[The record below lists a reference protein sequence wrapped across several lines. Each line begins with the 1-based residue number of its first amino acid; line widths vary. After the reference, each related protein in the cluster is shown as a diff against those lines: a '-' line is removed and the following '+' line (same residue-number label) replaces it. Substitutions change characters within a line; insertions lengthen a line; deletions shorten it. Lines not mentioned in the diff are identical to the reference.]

1 MKTKQEILD
10 ALDSVDPLPQTLI
23 DELTAATD
31 SAIIRRKISTWMGRP
46 KEDWKEKRPE
56 DGADIYNALHPN
68 QGKHRDSVIILI

>member
-31 SAIIRRKISTWMGRP
+31 SAIIRRKISTWMGYT
-46 KEDWKEKRPE
+46 KEDWLRRRPD
-56 DGADIYNALHPN
+56 DGDAIYNTLHPN